1 MAGERALTSPLYVV
15 DTSVAVKWFS
25 REDDTDCALSLRDAA
40 FAGKCRLAAPDLL
53 LYELA
58 NALRYNPRFD
68 ASDVNLAVRS
78 VEDMGIDFH
87 RAQGPLLSDAVDLA
101 FRHRMT
107 VYDGCFL
114 ALALRE
120 GAKLVTAD
128 TKLIQNAR
136 NHKALL
142 LLSELPI

>member
-1 MAGERALTSPLYVV
+1 MTSSSLYVV

-25 REDDTDCALSLRDAA
+25 REDFTDCALKLRDAA
-40 FAGKCRLAAPDLL
+40 FAGKCRFAAPELL

-68 ASDVNLAVRS
+68 ASDVKFAMKS

-87 RAQGPLLSDAVDLA
+87 PAQGPLLSLAVDLA
-101 FRHRMT
+101 FHHRIT

-114 ALALRE
+114 ALAVQE
-120 GAKLVTAD
+120 GGKLVTAD
-128 TKLIQNAR
+128 TKLIQHAQ

-142 LLSELPI
+142 SLSELPI